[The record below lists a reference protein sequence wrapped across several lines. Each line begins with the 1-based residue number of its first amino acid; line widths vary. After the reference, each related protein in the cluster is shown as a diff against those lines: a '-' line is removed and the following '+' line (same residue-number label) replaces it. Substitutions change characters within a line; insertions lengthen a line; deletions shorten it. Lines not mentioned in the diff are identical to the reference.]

1 MGTAEA
7 DLLTEFLDVEVG
19 IVEVV
24 VDFLHDF
31 VDKSFVVSFQN
42 GGVYIAVLLLDAG
55 EFSFE
60 TQTVV
65 DETVDKGEEFVDVE
79 WFADVT
85 VCTFVP
91 SGHSVGHVVF

>member
-1 MGTAEA
+1 MGTAET

-31 VDKSFVVSFQN
+31 VDKRLVVSFQDR
-42 GGVYIAVLLLDAG
+42 GVDVAVLLLDAG

-65 DETVDKGEEFVDVE
+65 DEAVYKGEEFVDIE
-79 WFADVT
+79 GF
-85 VCTFVP
+85 P
-91 SGHSVGHVVF
+91 M